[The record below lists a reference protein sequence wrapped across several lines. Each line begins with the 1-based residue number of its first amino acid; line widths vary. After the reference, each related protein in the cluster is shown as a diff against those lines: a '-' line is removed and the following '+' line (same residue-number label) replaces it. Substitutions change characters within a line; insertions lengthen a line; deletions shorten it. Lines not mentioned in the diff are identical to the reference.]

1 MAREL
6 EVLYFVDDTGDTMV
20 KRVPEDGSG
29 EIKWGAQ
36 LVVAESQN
44 AVFFRDGK
52 SLDVFGPGRYT
63 LQTQNVGSITKW
75 VMSFAF
81 GPNNPFRADVFFL
94 NMKLFPNLKW
104 GTKEPILFKDTQFQ
118 MIRLRAFGVFSIQI
132 IDPTLFINKV
142 VGTQGL
148 FTTADIQDYLRNIM
162 LSRLTDILGKKF
174 KSVLELPKD
183 FSQLS
188 ISIKSNLD
196 LEFEALG
203 LYLHDFYLTSV
214 SVPPQVQEMI
224 DTRAG
229 MAAIGDM
236 DQFLKYKAAIAM
248 EKAAAN
254 PNSAASAGVGVG
266 AGLGMGFMIPQMIQ
280 NTMQQPVA
288 GSPAK
293 TSETALDKIK
303 KLKDLYDLGA
313 ITEDEFK
320 EKKNELM
327 KGI

>member
-1 MAREL
+1 
-6 EVLYFVDDTGDTMV
+6 
-20 KRVPEDGSG
+20 
-29 EIKWGAQ
+29 
-36 LVVAESQN
+36 
-44 AVFFRDGK
+44 
-52 SLDVFGPGRYT
+52 
-63 LQTQNVGSITKW
+63 
-75 VMSFAF
+75 
-81 GPNNPFRADVFFL
+81 
-94 NMKLFPNLKW
+94 
-104 GTKEPILFKDTQFQ
+104 
-118 MIRLRAFGVFSIQI
+118 
-132 IDPTLFINKV
+132 
-142 VGTQGL
+142 
-148 FTTADIQDYLRNIM
+148 
-162 LSRLTDILGKKF
+162 
-174 KSVLELPKD
+174 
-183 FSQLS
+183 
-188 ISIKSNLD
+188 
-196 LEFEALG
+196 
-203 LYLHDFYLTSV
+203 
-214 SVPPQVQEMI
+214 
-224 DTRAG
+224 